1 MTRSCDSMGR
11 VCAAAE
17 KCMFQLK
24 PGKKQTKTFVRN
36 YVLAW
41 QKPYIKKLFNIDIS
55 DGEWCATC
63 YSRIQRERK
72 IDEKTGLG
80 HSNHYPHGNF
90 KQQAADKRAVRKQKN
105 LHTKSFNF
113 AMTDQFSMD
122 SEHTVTLE
130 SNDVSSY
137 ETPTLSPVDEP
148 ENRNLSESSLV
159 DATHNWSVQS
169 PVKYMDDILAPIYN
183 TDKESVV
190 VSYPDYDITLLVLP
204 PDYVTIET
212 IRHYFKIAC
221 SDKIILRKL
230 EDKEIIKLTTEQ
242 ILKPGNYEINVIER
256 SKAQAIKQCINP
268 KMMYAMFLCNELAN
282 NLQANA

>member
-11 VCAAAE
+11 ICAAAE

-36 YVLAW
+36 YVLSW

-55 DGEWCATC
+55 EGEWCATC

-72 IDEKTGLG
+72 IDEKTGLA
-80 HSNHYPHGNF
+80 HSNHYSHGNF
-90 KQQAADKRAVRKQKN
+90 KQQAADKRVVRKRKN
-105 LHTKSFNF
+105 LNTKSFNF
-113 AMTDQFSMD
+113 TMTDQLSMD

-148 ENRNLSESSLV
+148 ENRNLNGSLV
-159 DATHNWSVQS
+159 NANHNWSVQS
-169 PVKYMDDILAPIYN
+169 PVNCMDNILTPIYN
-183 TDKESVV
+183 ADKGNVE
-190 VSYPDYDITLLVLP
+190 VSYPDYDITLLALP
-204 PDYVTIET
+204 PAYVTIET
-212 IRHYFKIAC
+212 IRQYFKIAC

-242 ILKPGNYEINVIER
+242 TLKPGNYEINVIER

-268 KMMYAMFLCNELAN
+268 KMMYAMFLCNELVN